1 MPRRKNNPRCN
12 VISMRISNEEK
23 TLLEELTRRSCRSIS
38 NLMREA
44 MQLYAPTLQESGNRK

>member
-1 MPRRKNNPRCN
+1 MPRRKKDPRCN

-23 TLLEELTRRSCRSIS
+23 TFLEELTRRSCRSIS

-44 MQLYAPTLQESGNRK
+44 MQLYAPKLEESANHK